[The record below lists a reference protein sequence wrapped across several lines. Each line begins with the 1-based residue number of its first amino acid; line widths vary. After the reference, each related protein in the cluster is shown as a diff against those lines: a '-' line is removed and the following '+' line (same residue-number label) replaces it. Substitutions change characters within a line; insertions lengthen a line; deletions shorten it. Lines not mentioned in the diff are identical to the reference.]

1 MRESQQGFN
10 LSKTLSD
17 YVRKLDAGS
26 GRAVTSAVPGVHDGD
41 DDFFKYLDVGGYNY
55 SPERYVSDHSRIPD
69 RIMVG
74 TESFPDQSFHMWDL
88 VWNNSWVLGDFIW
101 TAIDYIGETR
111 IGQES
116 STGDVDEI
124 TGSGPFHWHVS
135 FCGDIDIVGHQ
146 KPQSFYRNVLWGV
159 SPLEMLVHRPMAS
172 GHSEKLGGWGFPD
185 LLKSWTWP
193 GHEGEALQVVVYSKS
208 QACPNVTVALN
219 GNEI

>member
-26 GRAVTSAVPGVHDGD
+26 GRAVTSAVPGVNDKD
-41 DDFFKYLDVGGYNY
+41 DEFFKPLDVGGYNY
-55 SPERYVSDHSRIPD
+55 SPNRYVSDHQRFPK

-74 TESFPDQSFHMWDL
+74 TESFPTQSFHMWDL

-111 IGQES
+111 IGFES
-116 STGDVDEI
+116 ATGDVDEI
-124 TGSGPFHWHVS
+124 SGSGPFHWHVS